1 MCTCFSTVSFSR
13 EEKPQPSVKTVILA
27 TQRSLGGDE
36 NSQLRVAP
44 GIQIPTPGEAA
55 GLVSHG
61 NGMFLI
67 KSRVFLRVQHR
78 ESREI
83 GSAGRMCVWPRLRR
97 SPCGSCPMTG
107 AAGLP
112 PSVAP
117 PQGAGAPHVA
127 EDRSSA
133 ASFLSVSAGWFAS
146 ITVSFYSSLHYLWL
160 INIDK

>member
-13 EEKPQPSVKTVILA
+13 EEKPQPSVKTVILP

-36 NSQLRVAP
+36 NSQLRVAL
-44 GIQIPTPGEAA
+44 GIQIPTPGEAP

-117 PQGAGAPHVA
+117 CRGPGCGIA

>member
-13 EEKPQPSVKTVILA
+13 EEKPQPSVKTVILP

-67 KSRVFLRVQHR
+67 KSQVFLRVQRR

-117 PQGAGAPHVA
+117 RRGPGRRTSPRTEVP
-127 EDRSSA
+127 RPV
-133 ASFLSVSAGWFAS
+133 SFLSLLAGSHPSQFLFIAPF
-146 ITVSFYSSLHYLWL
+146 I
-160 INIDK
+160 ICG